1 MVSLSVSFAPFLAP
15 LRAAAAAIALLAAA
29 AAASTTASAHEAHG
43 RAGGGARPAL
53 AVSAAYAPDG
63 RLWVVGVDERRRLFV
78 QASADDGR
86 TWGARTLPPLGTEQ
100 PAAEGEQRPKIAFG
114 PDGSTVVLAWT
125 RPLAR
130 PYTGE
135 IRMSRSEDGGRTFA
149 APFTVHRDRQQITH
163 RFESIAFDARGRLH
177 VLWIDKRDAEAAR
190 AAAAAAG
197 RAKADWRGA
206 AVWRVV
212 SEDGGRSFSPDLRL
226 ADHSCECCRIAL
238 APAPDGGLVAMWR
251 HVFEGGERDH
261 AFAAVGDAAAA
272 PPALVRASRD
282 RWAIDACPHHGPGL
296 APAEG
301 GGYHAV
307 WFGDRGGVAAV
318 RYGRLGADGTPAG
331 EAVAL
336 PDAAAEHA
344 DVAAAGRRVVLVW
357 RSFDGTAT
365 RLRAWVSDDGGAR
378 FALRELGRSPAPN
391 DHPRLA
397 RRDDRVVVVWR
408 TEPEIRVVPI
418 D

>member
-1 MVSLSVSFAPFLAP
+1 MVNRSFL
-15 LRAAAAAIALLAAA
+15 LALLRSAALAVAFVTA
-29 AAASTTASAHEAHG
+29 ATAASAHEGHEGHG
-43 RAGGGARPAL
+43 RGAGAGTARPAL
-53 AVSAAYAPDG
+53 AVSAAFAPDG
-63 RLWVVGVDERRRLFV
+63 RLWVAGLDARRRLFV
-78 QASADDGR
+78 QSSGDDGR
-86 TWGARTLPPLGTEQ
+86 SWGPRTLPPLGAEQ
-100 PAAEGEQRPKIAFG
+100 AAADGEQRPKLAFAA
-114 PDGSTVVLAWT
+114 DGRTVVLAWT
-125 RPLAR
+125 RPLAK

-135 IRMSRSEDGGRTFA
+135 IRMSRSEDGGRSFG

-177 VLWIDKRDAEAAR
+177 VLWVDKRDAELAR

-206 AVWRVV
+206 AIWRVV

-238 APAPDGGLVAMWR
+238 APAPDGGLVALWR
-251 HVFEGGERDH
+251 HVFEGSERDH
-261 AFAAVGDAAAA
+261 AFASVGDAAA
-272 PPALVRASRD
+272 PTPAVVRASRD

-307 WFGDRGGVAAV
+307 WFGERDGVAAV
-318 RYGRLGADGTPAG
+318 RYGRLGADGVPAG
-331 EAVAL
+331 ESITL

-344 DVAAAGRRVVLVW
+344 DVAAAGRRVVVAW
-357 RSFDGTAT
+357 RSFDGTT
-365 RLRAWVSDDGGAR
+365 THLRAWVSEDGGAR

-397 RRDDRVVVVWR
+397 RRNDRVVVVWR
-408 TEPEIRVVPI
+408 TDPEIRVVPI